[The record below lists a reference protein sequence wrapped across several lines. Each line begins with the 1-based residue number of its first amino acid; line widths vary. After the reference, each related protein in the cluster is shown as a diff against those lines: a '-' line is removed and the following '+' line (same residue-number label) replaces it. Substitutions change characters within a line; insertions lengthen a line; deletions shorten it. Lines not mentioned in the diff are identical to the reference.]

1 MKKIIV
7 LCSLVLF
14 WDGSI
19 GLSISDIVQKNIT
32 IPEDE
37 FYYDYK
43 SCVKGIWSRYS
54 SKYPGYNI
62 MVFYESNGH
71 RFNLHGVIFDSSSD
85 EYENCNG
92 YAYHV
97 WAFEC
102 GWFENTGSRGF
113 ENWCYTSN
121 NIDINSKGNYI
132 TFHKRHESTTKC

>member
-71 RFNLHGVIFDSSSD
+71 TFDLHGVIFDG
-85 EYENCNG
+85 YGNCNG

-102 GWFENTGSRGF
+102 GYFVNSGSRGF
-113 ENWCYTSN
+113 KYWCYTSN
-121 NIDINSKGNYI
+121 NISRGYDVFRVYI
-132 TFHKRHESTTKC
+132 TFYKLHESTTKC